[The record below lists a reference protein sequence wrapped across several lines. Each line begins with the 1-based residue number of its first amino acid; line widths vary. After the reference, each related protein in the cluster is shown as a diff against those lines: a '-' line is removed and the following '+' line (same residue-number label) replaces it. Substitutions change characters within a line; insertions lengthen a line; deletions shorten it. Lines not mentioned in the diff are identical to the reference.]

1 VKTEAQQ
8 LRDLIHEAYGHIGA
22 AKAMLLPTDETT
34 IAEHVIAAK
43 AILGQAWNV
52 ERETEKGGGQ

>member
-1 VKTEAQQ
+1 MKTEAQQ

-52 ERETEKGGGQ
+52 ERERPEGHG